1 MFRLGKLVLKRSS
14 LADNLLV
21 LMENILRNRPSGV
34 KGQFLKSAYITTT
47 MGPSVQIDI
56 AGISDLKVE

>member
-1 MFRLGKLVLKRSS
+1 
-14 LADNLLV
+14 
-21 LMENILRNRPSGV
+21 MENILRNRPSGV